1 MKQNQEIKARLDEWK
16 KNLPD
21 GSPLAKELADM
32 ERDAPLLTE
41 RFGPE
46 LSFGTAGLRGKL
58 GPGTNAMNLVTVWRA
73 TEGLS
78 NYIEKYFAEI
88 SGKTGETGN
97 GAKTAATDA
106 FE

>member
-41 RFGPE
+41 RFGAE
-46 LSFGTAGLRGKL
+46 LSFGTAGLQLQQTRSKER
-58 GPGTNAMNLVTVWRA
+58 VRR
-73 TEGLS
+73 
-78 NYIEKYFAEI
+78 
-88 SGKTGETGN
+88 
-97 GAKTAATDA
+97 TAIQAQ
-106 FE
+106 FGQ